1 MNKFEL
7 IREWARTRGIYEQGD
22 KKTQVIKLYEEVGEL
37 SQAILKNNTEEFID
51 AIGDSVVVLTS
62 LAALGGVDIEHC
74 IDHAYKEISNREG
87 DMINGTFVKNK

>member
-37 SQAILKNNTEEFID
+37 SQAILNNNTNDFID
-51 AIGDSVVVLTS
+51 AIGDSVIVLTS
-62 LAALGGVDIEHC
+62 LASLGGVDIEQC
-74 IDHAYKEISNREG
+74 IDSAYKEISNREG